1 MESKEQKYL
10 DALLKIEQRLDD
22 ERKLERLDDE
32 RKLGGGISSPAALG
46 LRQDLEAILRETF
59 VSDQRHG
66 EVANLTAR
74 EVEILKKVAEGQSNA
89 DIATSLWVTEQTV
102 KFHLSNV
109 YRKLGVANR
118 TQAAVRFGSG
128 AGQFEAA
135 VSFESVGNPPA
146 ALPG

>member
-1 MESKEQKYL
+1 LLRDRLAALESKEQKYL

-22 ERKLERLDDE
+22 ERKL
-32 RKLGGGISSPAALG
+32 GGGISHPATLG
-46 LRQDLEAILRETF
+46 LRKDLEAILREAF
-59 VSDQRHG
+59 VSEQRHG

-89 DIATSLWVTEQTV
+89 DIAESLWVTEQTV

-118 TQAAVRFGSG
+118 TQAARRFD
-128 AGQFEAA
+128 QK
-135 VSFESVGNPPA
+135 PA
-146 ALPG
+146 ASTDRLD

>member
-10 DALLKIEQRLDD
+10 AALLKIEQ
-22 ERKLERLDDE
+22 RLDDE
-32 RKLGGGISSPAALG
+32 RKLGGGISSPAT
-46 LRQDLEAILRETF
+46 LRLRRDLEAILREAF

-89 DIATSLWVTEQTV
+89 DIAKSLYVTEQTV

-109 YRKLGVANR
+109 YRKLDVANR
-118 TQAAVRFGSG
+118 TQAARRFDQIRSV
-128 AGQFEAA
+128 EASA
-135 VSFESVGNPPA
+135 VSEPVGHPPA
-146 ALPG
+146 